1 MKIFLLE
8 DDYSLNEAIKEILEL
23 ENHTVDNFYDGEIAF
38 NNILNNNYDLYIL
51 DINVPNIDGL
61 EVLEKIKSISL
72 NLNVIIISANINIDL
87 IKKAYSL
94 GCDDYLKKPFDLEEL
109 VLKINRY
116 ANKPNNINLTENI
129 SFNISNKQLYF
140 KNEKIELT
148 KNEKNLLYLLIKD
161 IGTTI
166 SYSQIEDFVYDGK
179 SKSSDSIRSLVKR
192 LRKKLPENILLT
204 SLNDGYYIKNNNFN
218 FRLIYP

>member
-38 NNILNNNYDLYIL
+38 DNILSNNYDLYIL

-87 IKKAYSL
+87 IKKAYLL

-109 VLKINRY
+109 VLKLARY
-116 ANKPNNINLTENI
+116 QKNNNYISLTNDI
-129 SFNISNKQLYF
+129 HFNIFNKELYL
-140 KNEKIELT
+140 KDEKIALT
-148 KNEKNLLYLLIKD
+148 RNEKNLLYLLIKD
-161 IGTTI
+161 LGTTI
-166 SYSQIEDFVYDGK
+166 SYSQIEDFVYEGK
-179 SKSSDSIRSLVKR
+179 TKSSDSIRSLIKR
-192 LRKKLPENILLT
+192 LRKKLPENLLLN
-204 SLNDGYYIKNNNFN
+204 SLNDGYYIKKQ
-218 FRLIYP
+218 